1 MPTVY
6 LAGHVHNAWRY
17 EPTEILRFSGYTVVC
32 PHDEVDRIGGLPA
45 NCYMVRDLLAIRQ
58 ADIVLAVFDRGK
70 PYKYVGTAAECGLAK
85 GLGKI
90 LLVAFE
96 GETPDM
102 QEYPGHGSYD
112 FPAGLA
118 DVVYSSMAGA
128 LDALRA
134 AVHPN
139 SWDVFRKAKP

>member
-1 MPTVY
+1 MPTIY
-6 LAGHVHNAWRY
+6 LAGHVHDAWRAN
-17 EPTEILRFSGYTVVC
+17 PAGVLTAAGYKVVC
-32 PHDEVDRIGGLPA
+32 PQDDVDRLGGLPA
-45 NCYMVRDLLAIRQ
+45 SCYMVRNFLAIRQ
-58 ADIVLAVFDRGK
+58 ADIVLAVFDRSK

-85 GLGKI
+85 GLGKV

-118 DVVYSSMAGA
+118 DMVYPNLAGA

-139 SWDVFRKAKP
+139 AWDTTRT